1 MSRLRAALP
10 LILLVLAGIALFS
23 SGLMDRLHPE
33 QLVQHQAQMR
43 ADIDAAPWLSRITY
57 IGLLT
62 LAMSTGIPGTVLIIV
77 AGGFAFGAVE
87 GSIYSSIGLTLGTL
101 ILFLASR
108 YAFGAGSKHPPA
120 LVDKLHHGFERHPVA
135 YTMFLRFVPVAPFGL
150 VTVAL
155 AWLRCPLWL
164 FIGASW
170 LGGTVS
176 LIFETSIGAGL
187 GDALARSNGH
197 FGPELLLQRGVW
209 VPLTAIAVLAL
220 LPLLVERLTRRR
232 QKAAPTGEAGR
243 PPHQVPPSP

>member
-1 MSRLRAALP
+1 LSRLRAALP

-33 QLVQHQAQMR
+33 QLIQHQDQLR
-43 ADIDAAPWLSRITY
+43 QEIGTAPWLSRITF

-62 LAMSTGIPGTVLIIV
+62 LAMSTGIPGTVIIII

-135 YTMFLRFVPVAPFGL
+135 YTMFLRFVPIAPFGL
-150 VTVAL
+150 ITVAL

-164 FIGASW
+164 FMGASW

-187 GDALARSNGH
+187 GAALAQSNGH
-197 FGPELLLQRGVW
+197 FGPELLMQRGVW
-209 VPLTAIAVLAL
+209 MPLSAIAVLAL
-220 LPLLVERLTRRR
+220 VPLLVERFTSRRHKTALPSR
-232 QKAAPTGEAGR
+232 AGH
-243 PPHQVPPSP
+243 PPE